1 MASLSEIV
9 RWRSSSSEKYDEGS
23 VGRFERQE
31 RKGEGIQPHWAL
43 ERLPEESRRGCCE
56 KEMDIELDEAGRM
69 SQEDEGE
76 LEKVDVYEVVE
87 SRESE
92 RHMATEA
99 YAGDG
104 CGTAGRLMD
113 ETGDVKKG
121 MLVVLVV
128 CVCVAMEFF
137 VCSGSSRRLG
147 SSWYL
152 CEG

>member
-1 MASLSEIV
+1 
-9 RWRSSSSEKYDEGS
+9 
-23 VGRFERQE
+23 
-31 RKGEGIQPHWAL
+31 L
-43 ERLPEESRRGCCE
+43 ERLPEEPRRGCCG
-56 KEMDIELDEAGRM
+56 KEMDVELDEAGRM
-69 SQEDEGE
+69 SQEDEDE

-121 MLVVLVV
+121 MLVLVV
-128 CVCVAMEFF
+128 LMVYVCGAMKFF
-137 VCSGSSRRLG
+137 LFALPLRIWRL
-147 SSWYL
+147 SWYL